1 MDLDEIVETF
11 EALEPG
17 EERYRYLI
25 ELGKGLEGLPEE
37 LKIEPNRVHGCQSR
51 RWYEILGAPGRRHGN
66 LVNDIWP
73 QALENRREA
82 LEENSFASEVRPE
95 ILEYMQ
101 YAIRV
106 HGILR
111 ETSR

>member
-1 MDLDEIVETF
+1 MHGGK
-11 EALEPG
+11 PG
-17 EERYRYLI
+17 CVAGQPAYQLRLTGRAAFTEE
-25 ELGKGLEGLPEE
+25 
-37 LKIEPNRVHGCQSR
+37 VHGCQSR